1 MSEAK
6 QQQLATLAVHAGQ
19 SPDPTTGSRAV
30 PIYQTTSYL
39 FQDADHAGRLF
50 ALKEFGNIYTR
61 IMNPTTDVFEKRVAA
76 LEGGAAGLATA
87 SGQAAETLA
96 LTTLAAAGDE
106 IVSTTSL
113 YGGTYNLFHY
123 TLPRLGITVK
133 FVDADDFDGLRAAI
147 NDKTRAVYTE
157 TLGNPKLDVVDI
169 EKLAA
174 IAHEH
179 KLPLVID
186 NTSASPALV
195 RPIEWGADIVVNS
208 ATKFLGGHGTT
219 IGGVIVD
226 AGKFDWAASGRFKD
240 FTEPD
245 PSYHGL
251 SYTEAFGPLA
261 FILKAR
267 VQGLR
272 DTGAALS
279 PFNAFLLLQGI
290 ETLHLR
296 LERHSAE
303 RAGRG
308 QASGAAS
315 RRGVGQLSGP
325 GIQPVLTSGRRSICP
340 PARARW
346 SPLASR
352 ADYEAGKKL
361 IDALELFSLVANIGD
376 AKSLV
381 IHPASTTHQQLSVEE
396 QATTGVTPEL
406 VRLSVGI
413 EDIRDILADL
423 DQAIEAANG
432 HALAGATET
441 AEPCCTMSIMTEP
454 TRRDR
459 SRRPTEAGILAAHLR
474 RRLCARRAPVAGV
487 RPHAG
492 RRLTLH
498 YAVYGRLNAARDNA
512 VLVCHALSG
521 SALVGSWWPEIFAP
535 GGGSVAG
542 SRFCDLHQHAGL
554 LLRLDRARF
563 GGPGDGRHLRPG
575 FSAGFDPRQ
584 CAGAG
589 QAAGLAGHSPAAAG
603 AGRLDRRHAGPGVGD
618 P

>member
-1 MSEAK
+1 
-6 QQQLATLAVHAGQ
+6 
-19 SPDPTTGSRAV
+19 V
-30 PIYQTTSYL
+30 PIYQTTSYQ
-39 FQDADHAGRLF
+39 FQDAGHAGRLF

-61 IMNPTTDVFEKRVAA
+61 IMNPTTDVFEKRIAA

-87 SGQAAETLA
+87 SGQAAETLT
-96 LTTLAAAGDE
+96 LTTLASAGEE

-123 TLPRLGITVK
+123 TFPRLGITVR

-147 NDKTRAVYTE
+147 NDKTRAIYTE

-169 EKLAA
+169 ERIAA

-179 KLPLVID
+179 SLPLVID

-195 RPIEWGADIVVNS
+195 RPIEWGADIVLNS

-219 IGGVIVD
+219 IGGIIVD
-226 AGKFDWAASGRFKD
+226 AGKFDWAASGRFKS

-279 PFNAFLLLQGI
+279 PFSAFLLLQGV

-296 LERHSAE
+296 LERHSQNALAVARHLEQHPGVEWVNYPGLKSSAYYE
-303 RAGRG
+303 RAQKYLPNG
-308 QASGAAS
+308 QG
-315 RRGVGQLSGP
+315 GLVTF
-325 GIQPVLTSGRRSICP
+325 GIKGG
-340 PARARW
+340 
-346 SPLASR
+346 
-352 ADYEAGKKL
+352 YEAGKKL
-361 IDALELFSLVANIGD
+361 IDSLELFSLVANIGD

-381 IHPASTTHQQLSVEE
+381 IHPASTTHQQLSVAE
-396 QATTGVTPEL
+396 QAETGTTPEL

-432 HALAGATET
+432 
-441 AEPCCTMSIMTEP
+441 
-454 TRRDR
+454 
-459 SRRPTEAGILAAHLR
+459 
-474 RRLCARRAPVAGV
+474 
-487 RPHAG
+487 
-492 RRLTLH
+492 
-498 YAVYGRLNAARDNA
+498 
-512 VLVCHALSG
+512 
-521 SALVGSWWPEIFAP
+521 
-535 GGGSVAG
+535 
-542 SRFCDLHQHAGL
+542 
-554 LLRLDRARF
+554 
-563 GGPGDGRHLRPG
+563 
-575 FSAGFDPRQ
+575 
-584 CAGAG
+584 
-589 QAAGLAGHSPAAAG
+589 QAAKGAAETERVA
-603 AGRLDRRHAGPGVGD
+603 AQ
-618 P
+618 

>member
-1 MSEAK
+1 MSES
-6 QQQLATLAVHAGQ
+6 QPRQFATNAVHAGQ
-19 SPDPTTGSRAV
+19 VPDPTTGSRAV

-61 IMNPTTDVFEKRVAA
+61 IMNPTTDVLEKRVAA
-76 LEGGAAGLATA
+76 LEGGVAALATA

-96 LTTLAAAGDE
+96 LTTLASAGDE
-106 IVSTTSL
+106 IISTTSL

-123 TLPRLGITVK
+123 TFPRLGITVR
-133 FVDADDFDGLRAAI
+133 FVDADDFDGLKAAI
-147 NDKTRAVYTE
+147 NSKTRAIYTE

-169 EKLAA
+169 ERLAA

-179 KLPLVID
+179 ALPLVID
-186 NTSASPALV
+186 NTSATPALV
-195 RPIEWGADIVVNS
+195 RPIEWGADIVLNS

-226 AGKFDWAASGRFKD
+226 AGKFDWAASGRFKE
-240 FTEPD
+240 FSEPD

-251 SYTEAFGPLA
+251 SYTAAFGPLA

-279 PFNAFLLLQGI
+279 PFNSFLILQGI

-296 LERHSAE
+296 LERHSENGLAVAKHLE
-303 RAGRG
+303 KHP
-308 QASGAAS
+308 
-315 RRGVGQLSGP
+315 GVEWVNYP
-325 GIQPVLTSGRRSICP
+325 GLESSAYY
-340 PARARW
+340 ARAQKYL
-346 SPLASR
+346 PTGKGALVTFGIKGG
-352 ADYEAGKKL
+352 YEAGKKL
-361 IDALELFSLVANIGD
+361 IDKLELFSLVANIGD

-432 HALAGATET
+432 HKL
-441 AEPCCTMSIMTEP
+441 
-454 TRRDR
+454 
-459 SRRPTEAGILAAHLR
+459 
-474 RRLCARRAPVAGV
+474 
-487 RPHAG
+487 
-492 RRLTLH
+492 
-498 YAVYGRLNAARDNA
+498 
-512 VLVCHALSG
+512 
-521 SALVGSWWPEIFAP
+521 
-535 GGGSVAG
+535 
-542 SRFCDLHQHAGL
+542 
-554 LLRLDRARF
+554 
-563 GGPGDGRHLRPG
+563 
-575 FSAGFDPRQ
+575 
-584 CAGAG
+584 
-589 QAAGLAGHSPAAAG
+589 
-603 AGRLDRRHAGPGVGD
+603 
-618 P
+618 

>member
-6 QQQLATLAVHAGQ
+6 QQFATLAVHAGQ

-30 PIYQTTSYL
+30 PIYQTTSYA

-61 IMNPTTDVFEKRVAA
+61 IMNPTTDVLEKRVAA
-76 LEGGAAGLATA
+76 LEGGVAGLAVA
-87 SGQAAETLA
+87 SGQAAETLT
-96 LTTLAAAGDE
+96 LTTLASAGDE
-106 IVSTTSL
+106 IISTTSL

-123 TLPRLGITVK
+123 TFPRLGITVR
-133 FVDADDFDGLRAAI
+133 FVDADDFKGLRAAI
-147 NDKTRAVYTE
+147 NDKTRAIYTE
-157 TLGNPKLDVVDI
+157 SLGNPKLDVVDI

-208 ATKFLGGHGTT
+208 ATKFLGGHGTA

-240 FTEPD
+240 FTAPD
-245 PSYHGL
+245 PSYHGHV
-251 SYTEAFGPLA
+251 YTEAFGPLA

-296 LERHSAE
+296 LERHSQNALAVAQHLAQHPGVEWVNYPGLESSPYYE
-303 RAGRG
+303 RALKYLPNGRG
-308 QASGAAS
+308 GL
-315 RRGVGQLSGP
+315 VTF
-325 GIQPVLTSGRRSICP
+325 GIKGG
-340 PARARW
+340 
-346 SPLASR
+346 
-352 ADYEAGKKL
+352 YEAGKKL
-361 IDALELFSLVANIGD
+361 INSLKLFSLLANIGD

-413 EDIRDILADL
+413 EDIRDIVADL

-432 HALAGATET
+432 HTSSGET
-441 AEPCCTMSIMTEP
+441 KTGC
-454 TRRDR
+454 
-459 SRRPTEAGILAAHLR
+459 LAA
-474 RRLCARRAPVAGV
+474 
-487 RPHAG
+487 
-492 RRLTLH
+492 
-498 YAVYGRLNAARDNA
+498 
-512 VLVCHALSG
+512 
-521 SALVGSWWPEIFAP
+521 
-535 GGGSVAG
+535 
-542 SRFCDLHQHAGL
+542 Q
-554 LLRLDRARF
+554 
-563 GGPGDGRHLRPG
+563 
-575 FSAGFDPRQ
+575 
-584 CAGAG
+584 
-589 QAAGLAGHSPAAAG
+589 
-603 AGRLDRRHAGPGVGD
+603 
-618 P
+618 